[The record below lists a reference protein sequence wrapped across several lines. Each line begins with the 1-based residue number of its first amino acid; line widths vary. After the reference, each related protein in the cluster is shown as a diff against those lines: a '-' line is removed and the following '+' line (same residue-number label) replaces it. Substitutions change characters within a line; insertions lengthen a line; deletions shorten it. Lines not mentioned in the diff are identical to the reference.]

1 MHRDWLPEATPNEHS
16 FGRTP
21 LAPASV
27 PTDDGNMGP
36 QPPKDSSHAPS
47 VPVPQTPDNSLNVS
61 SSAYTNTGTL
71 HTSTTKTGSDAG
83 NPKDNVTAL
92 GQSASG
98 GSSVG
103 ANGVV
108 GGPDEEAR
116 LACSN
121 AIRML
126 FWNGS

>member
-1 MHRDWLPEATPNEHS
+1 
-16 FGRTP
+16 
-21 LAPASV
+21 
-27 PTDDGNMGP
+27 MGP
-36 QPPKDSSHAPS
+36 QPLDDSSLAPS

-71 HTSTTKTGSDAG
+71 HTSTTDTGSDAG
-83 NPKDNVTAL
+83 NPEDDVTAL

-98 GSSVG
+98 CSSVG

-121 AIRML
+121 AIQML